1 MYKSIN
7 KKQMKKHIL
16 LFFAMV
22 FSLVTFAQKK
32 EGWNISVGATAMA
45 PIAKNVDWNS
55 KAWGQRVDFSKK
67 NWNVSFGFMQNKA
80 GFVRMPALVGYRKHL
95 KKGLHIGLDGGVTF
109 FNGQKGQFTYAPSI
123 GYRINKKWCLE
134 QSILRTVK
142 DGKHSSLTGFGL
154 KYHL

>member
-1 MYKSIN
+1 
-7 KKQMKKHIL
+7 MKKHIL
-16 LFFAMV
+16 LFFATV
-22 FSLVTFAQKK
+22 FSLATFAQKK
-32 EGWNISVGATAMA
+32 DGGWDISVGATAMA
-45 PIAKNVDWNS
+45 PIAKNVDWDS

-67 NWNVSFGFMQNKA
+67 NWNVSLGYMQDNDGFA
-80 GFVRMPALVGYRKHL
+80 RIPALVGFRKHL

-109 FNGQKGQFTYAPSI
+109 FNGQKGQFTYVPSV

-154 KYHL
+154 KYNL